1 MTDTGTTNYPD
12 ILGYITGGERLN
24 VNVVQLALAVRP
36 RVTRAGRPFEA
47 ILLIQNAS
55 DADVDVTANLQIP
68 ELDARKQKKRFI
80 AKTERLVVG
89 LRPAEVG
96 YVVLPLS
103 SLPDT
108 AVSDSYRVGMAVE
121 IKSLGKARRIRLPD
135 GGGPVTLE
143 LLSDDTQERLN
154 ALKRLTYSTTRHGLV
169 GTVLEAPFSVMSGQF
184 GQLADLKPGWI
195 SLWKMSDYY
204 KDERLLLERYGDL
217 LAAKVLPQ
225 LKRLKLFGPLR
236 QATLQRFQAGGYAL
250 KPLEAIFIAK
260 LLVAVLEMAVPKEDA
275 FDYLSDD
282 RLNVSL
288 LLKKRPASDDSGSV
302 PMPSW
307 CRAMLREIDHNEAA
321 AERPAHALA
330 TVLYDELLRDAM
342 RHAFNIIK
350 TVSGVELGSQED
362 MQAYTEKLI
371 GEIRQPSRPLTFAD
385 AYLPLVIGGLI
396 FFDRVVMPEEKI
408 GESLADMAGVLQERA
423 AERDADNDL
432 IFKLAEQTLDQ
443 ARQKYGYRQ

>member
-1 MTDTGTTNYPD
+1 VTDPGLTNYPD

-55 DADVDVTANLQIP
+55 DVDVDVTATLQIP
-68 ELDARKQKKRFI
+68 EMDARKQKKRFI

-121 IKSLGKARRIRLPD
+121 TKPLGKPRRVRLPE
-135 GGGPVTLE
+135 GGGPVVLE
-143 LLSDDTQERLN
+143 LLADETQARLN
-154 ALKRLTYSTTRHGLV
+154 ELKRLTYSTAKRGLV
-169 GTVLEAPFSVMSGQF
+169 GAALEASFSVMSGQI

-217 LAAKVLPQ
+217 LAGKVLPQ
-225 LKRLKLFGPLR
+225 LKRLKLFSPLR
-236 QATLQRFQAGGYAL
+236 QATLQRFQAARYPL
-250 KPLEAIFIAK
+250 KPIEAFYITK
-260 LLVAVLEMAVPKEDA
+260 LLVAILEMAVPKEDA

-307 CRAMLREIDHNEAA
+307 CRAMLRAIDHNETA

-330 TVLYDELLRDAM
+330 TTLYDELLRDAM
-342 RHAFNIIK
+342 RHAFNMIK
-350 TVSGVELGSQED
+350 TVSGVELGSEED
-362 MQAYTEKLI
+362 MQAYAEKLI
-371 GEIRQPSRPLTFAD
+371 GEIRQPSRPLTFTD
-385 AYLPLVIGGLI
+385 AYLPLIIGGFI

-408 GESLADMAGVLQERA
+408 GESLAEMAGALQERA
-423 AERDADNDL
+423 AERDEDSDL
-432 IFKLAEQTLDQ
+432 VFKLAEQILDQ
-443 ARQKYGYRQ
+443 ALQKYGYRQ